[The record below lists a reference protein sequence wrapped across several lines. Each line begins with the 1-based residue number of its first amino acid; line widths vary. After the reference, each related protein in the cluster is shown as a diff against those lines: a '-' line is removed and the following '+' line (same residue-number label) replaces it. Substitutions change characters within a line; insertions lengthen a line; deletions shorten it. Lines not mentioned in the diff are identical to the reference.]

1 MKQLDLNN
9 SKDLT
14 SLKESLNA
22 VIDKKIAEQQL
33 TEKLDSLK
41 GLSFGEYKSLFECV
55 MPGLCD
61 TVEGKKILGSY
72 VSLIK
77 ENKAVNSIY
86 RVLEGTSFSN
96 CDDATITAYAI
107 GGLLENVNKKQLLE
121 GEKKMYNIL
130 MRACHATGKPI
141 TCESIDNALNES
153 KTLNDAVSY
162 LSHHANSTNVKTIN
176 EKSHSIKV
184 LSEFINE
191 CKEDANQVITE
202 NKTNSELMSD
212 LNSLL
217 ENNSHSKWENDVIK
231 DIMVCNAAGNDKSQL
246 FETYKN
252 KCISIIDEMDDDD
265 DVSKKA
271 RLHGMKQQ
279 LMEKKYNQETLIDDL
294 FKLAELSE
302 TLTEE

>member
-33 TEKLDSLK
+33 TEKLNSLK
-41 GLSFGEYKSLFECV
+41 GLSFGEYKSLFESV
-55 MPGLCD
+55 MSDLCD
-61 TVEGKKILGSY
+61 SVEGKKILGSY

-77 ENKAVNSIY
+77 ENKAINSVY
-86 RVLEGTSFSN
+86 RVLEGTGFNN
-96 CDDATITAYAI
+96 CDDATITAYTV
-107 GGLLENVNKKQLLE
+107 GGLLENINKKQLLE

-130 MRACHATGKPI
+130 MSACQATGKVI
-141 TCESIDNALNES
+141 TCESIDNTLNEN
-153 KTLNDAVSY
+153 KVLNNAVSY
-162 LSHHANSTNVKTIN
+162 LSHKANSTSVKSIN
-176 EKSHSIKV
+176 EKSNSIKA
-184 LSEFINE
+184 LSDFINE
-191 CKEDANQVITE
+191 CKQNPGDVITE
-202 NKTNSELMSD
+202 SKTNSELMSD

-217 ENNSHSKWENDVIK
+217 ENNAHSEWENAVIN
-231 DIMVCNAAGNDKSQL
+231 DIMVCSAAGGDKSQL

-265 DVSKKA
+265 DVNKKA

-279 LMEKKYNQETLIDDL
+279 LMEKKYNQDTLIDDL
-294 FKLAELSE
+294 FRLAELSE
-302 TLTEE
+302 TLNEE